1 VLART
6 IALPGVEGRID
17 HMAYAPGLKRLYVA
31 ALGNG
36 SLEVIDIDRGERI
49 KSIAGLKEPQ
59 GVEYVPAT
67 GQIIVTGGGDGTARA
82 FDAGTLEEAKK
93 VIVGDDADNVR
104 LDVERNE
111 LIVGYGDGGLAFL
124 DPKTLESK
132 GSVKLPGHPE
142 SFQIEAGTGRIFVNV
157 PGGLIGGGGSVVV
170 VDGPNRAITATWTLK
185 ESGRNFPMALDAT
198 HHRLYIGGRR
208 PAKLVVIDT
217 ESGRVNASPGCVGD
231 ADDIFLDAKT
241 GLVLVTGGDG
251 TLDVF
256 AADDHGA
263 CTRTG
268 AVSTAPGARTSLLV
282 PETRTLFVGAPKRG
296 GTEARVLVYTLP
308 D

>member
-67 GQIIVTGGGDGTARA
+67 GQIIVTG
-82 FDAGTLEEAKK
+82 
-93 VIVGDDADNVR
+93 
-104 LDVERNE
+104 
-111 LIVGYGDGGLAFL
+111 
-124 DPKTLESK
+124 
-132 GSVKLPGHPE
+132 
-142 SFQIEAGTGRIFVNV
+142 
-157 PGGLIGGGGSVVV
+157 GGGGSVVV